1 MVCSA
6 PIQGAAAERSLM
18 GTGAGGTSDVAIT
31 AEHRLIYGLSGGVL
45 KLLAFIVN
53 GKAKQFTLQCIHFW
67 CKWRKHSKDNIF
79 IVFWKKK
86 KKEYFMTYLSFG
98 NEFSVPVS
106 LGDQSSILWGWALVF
121 LRIISKGKNPRSLKL
136 QQWWLCLWLGS
147 KACSVSMQ

>member
-53 GKAKQFTLQCIHFW
+53 GKAKQFTLQCIHF
-67 CKWRKHSKDNIF
+67 
-79 IVFWKKK
+79 
-86 KKEYFMTYLSFG
+86 
-98 NEFSVPVS
+98 
-106 LGDQSSILWGWALVF
+106 
-121 LRIISKGKNPRSLKL
+121 
-136 QQWWLCLWLGS
+136 
-147 KACSVSMQ
+147 